1 MPCGVMSQK
10 TCTNGDGNPAGR
22 RLKRYEQGNDAR
34 QSRPERMMTNPK
46 NILSA
51 VTLAALVAASF
62 TTIAKAEVGPQ
73 GGAMGQM
80 FMFEEM
86 DADKDGKLTQD
97 EVKAHTA
104 AQAALMDTD
113 KDGTLSEAEL
123 IAGQQQRKADR
134 ESRRAKQMIE
144 RMDANKDGVLSL
156 DEMAPP
162 ADRMVRMFKRVDA
175 DGDGVITKADR
186 RAALPGAKTF

>member
-1 MPCGVMSQK
+1 
-10 TCTNGDGNPAGR
+10 
-22 RLKRYEQGNDAR
+22 
-34 QSRPERMMTNPK
+34 MTHPK

-62 TTIAKAEVGPQ
+62 STIAKAEVGPQ
-73 GGAMGQM
+73 GSAMGQM
-80 FMFEEM
+80 FVFEEM

-113 KDGTLSEAEL
+113 KDGNLSEAEL
-123 IAGQQQRKADR
+123 IAGQQKRKADR
-134 ESRRAKQMIE
+134 EMRRAKQMIE

-162 ADRMVRMFKRVDA
+162 ADRMVRMFKRIDA
-175 DGDGVITKADR
+175 DGDGVITKAESDAAMARMEERMKDR
-186 RAALPGAKTF
+186 DGKRGGKHGRKGGYGRGN